1 MNKNRL
7 ENFSDGVFAIAV
19 TLLILNVRIPMAL
32 NKFTN
37 KELNN
42 ILWRLLPRLLNF
54 GFSFLVIG
62 MFWVAHH
69 RIFSF
74 VRVLNNTL
82 LWLNIIYL
90 LFVAIIPITSSLIS
104 ENPFLPTSVLFYTIN
119 LFVIAVM
126 HLILLEY
133 ILNHRTL
140 KHEALTTDIYKSALR
155 TAIVGPI
162 CYVLAAASSFVS
174 GYISLAFIIGAMLY
188 YIFFSGRTKVEEKMI
203 SVARKEVMTPYR
215 SIYSP

>member
-19 TLLILNVRIPMAL
+19 TLLILNVRIPVDL
-32 NKFTN
+32 DKFTN
-37 KELNN
+37 KQLNAV
-42 ILWRLLPRLLNF
+42 LWRLLPHLLNF
-54 GFSFLVIG
+54 AFSFLVIG
-62 MFWVAHH
+62 VFWVAHH
-69 RIFSF
+69 RVFSF

-90 LFVAIIPITSSLIS
+90 LFVAIIPLTSSLIS
-104 ENPFLPTSVLFYTIN
+104 ENPFLLSSVLFYTSN
-119 LFVIAVM
+119 LFIIAIM

-140 KHEALTTDIYKSALR
+140 KHEALTRDIYKSAQR

-162 CYVLAAASSFVS
+162 CYVLAGAGAFVS
-174 GYISLAFIIGAMLY
+174 GYISLAIIVGAMLF

-203 SVARKEVMTPYR
+203 LVARKEVMT
-215 SIYSP
+215 S